1 VNLKN
6 GKGSEDKAY
15 DYVNSWMRPEA
26 AEVLVTSIGY
36 GHANA
41 AGMQA
46 LDPAVLDAAGL
57 GPINGPTLPQL
68 PFDLDQRQR
77 QLETFDQ
84 IKAGF

>member
-1 VNLKN
+1 
-6 GKGSEDKAY
+6 
-15 DYVNSWMRPEA
+15 
-26 AEVLVTSIGY
+26 
-36 GHANA
+36 
-41 AGMQA
+41 MQA